1 MLYRSLKV
9 AYGYASRYLH
19 CWLALHGEHRYNTSG
34 VEDCAN
40 LSRLLPI
47 AAIIT
52 PAAIN
57 VITTDHIMNVQRDPP
72 QLYFDPN
79 HYASLQTETNGAYVD
94 PSPDTLR
101 TAFGS
106 AMTGQIQGIA
116 QESPNMTYTLDFL
129 GPALTC
135 ELADAAF
142 IRSVYGSYMK
152 DIGPDGY
159 MYSYLSWVPSNP
171 GGLNSSNLTSMI
183 KEIRPTLDVVSPDAA
198 HIYVIPNT
206 SFVGPIFVGQEQMS
220 FDDQHYGYQDTLECK
235 LYNAS
240 YRAFFNLTFANQA
253 IEIQS
258 RELLNPVNVST
269 DINQWVLGNAY
280 QEQRI
285 CYQSIMD
292 AFGRLIVGSEMKK
305 NGRASTVGS
314 WNMMAIDW
322 KTRNGTQQGLQQ
334 LFQNITLSMLSTPSL
349 T

>member
-1 MLYRSLKV
+1 
-9 AYGYASRYLH
+9 
-19 CWLALHGEHRYNTSG
+19 
-34 VEDCAN
+34 
-40 LSRLLPI
+40 
-47 AAIIT
+47 
-52 PAAIN
+52 
-57 VITTDHIMNVQRDPP
+57 MNAQRDPP
-72 QLYFDPN
+72 QLYYDPN
-79 HYASLQTETNGAYVD
+79 HYASLQIEGTQDYVD

-116 QESPNMTYTLDFL
+116 QESPNMTYTLDFF

-142 IRSVYGSYMK
+142 ISRVYDSYMK

-171 GGLNSSNLTSMI
+171 GGLNSSNLTSML
-183 KEIRPTLDVVSPDAA
+183 KEIMPTLDLVSPDAA

-206 SFVGPIFVGQEQMS
+206 SYVGPIFVGQEQMS

-253 IEIQS
+253 IEVQS
-258 RELLNPVNVST
+258 RELLNPVNVSK
-269 DINQWVLGNAY
+269 DIEAWTPGNTH

-292 AFGRLIVGSEMKK
+292 AFGRLIVGSETKK
-305 NGRASTVGS
+305 NGRAQTVGS

-334 LFQNITLSMLSTPSL
+334 LFQNITLSMLSTPAL